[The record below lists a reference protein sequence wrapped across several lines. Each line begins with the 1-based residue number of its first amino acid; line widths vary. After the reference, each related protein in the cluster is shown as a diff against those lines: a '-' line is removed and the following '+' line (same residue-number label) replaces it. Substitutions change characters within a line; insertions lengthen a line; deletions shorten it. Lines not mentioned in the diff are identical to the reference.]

1 MLFTVV
7 LLKIMWLMILQID
20 HDVFGGG
27 VEHVTTSIV
36 VVFGDVTDGVGDAT
50 GHGHD
55 DIIAAEDVV
64 GRLEM

>member
-1 MLFTVV
+1 
-7 LLKIMWLMILQID
+7 MWLMILQID

-55 DIIAAEDVV
+55 IIAAGDVV